1 MSNHIRALRIRQR
14 LRQKDVAAAIGVSG
28 HHLRKWE
35 RGLVEP
41 PPSAMSALAKLFGV
55 PELDLTRAHAAYAA
69 NTAPGEGYTTAIVD
83 NSEVRQ
89 PSSQLPNG
97 RLRVFDLFCGAG
109 GLSFGLELTGRF
121 TTIAGLDLL
130 PDRIASFCANH
141 PHAIGL
147 TQDIRECPPEHLQV
161 SSEDVDVVVG
171 GPPCQG
177 FSSIRPFR
185 TLTERDKRNSLIE
198 HFLLSVSLL
207 KPRWFLFE
215 NVVGILTHANGRV
228 LHSLLEGFA
237 ECGYETSWR
246 VMNAAL
252 FGVPQN
258 RERLVI
264 IGHNSSAPFSWPE
277 PTHQTHYKGMA
288 GTRSEVIRTDP
299 LFSHHL
305 PNALSVDHAISDL
318 PEVAA
323 GTGCNDYAT
332 PAQNEY
338 QCWARGS
345 EPELSLHEATRHSKR
360 MQEIISHAG
369 SNISS
374 IPKHLISSGFSSCYS
389 RLDSDSPSTTLT
401 VNFVHPASNRCIH
414 PFQDR
419 ALTPREGARLQSFPD
434 WFRFCG
440 TRAQIVKQIGN
451 AVPPLLAKAL
461 GHSIAQAEDD
471 MLSSFENA
479 PLEQAATLASNA
491 IASKIEPVRE

>member
-1 MSNHIRALRIRQR
+1 MSNHIRALRMSRR

-35 RGLVEP
+35 RGLVQP
-41 PPSAMSALAKLFGV
+41 PPSAMSALAKLFSV
-55 PELDLTRAHAAYAA
+55 PVLDLTRAHAAYAA
-69 NTAPGEGYTTAIVD
+69 NTAPGEGYTTATVYNPDI
-83 NSEVRQ
+83 RK
-89 PSSQLPNG
+89 PSSHLPDG
-97 RLRVFDLFCGAG
+97 RLRVVDLFCGAG

-121 TTIAGLDLL
+121 TMIAGLDLL

-147 TQDIRECPPEHLQV
+147 TQDVRDCSLEHLLV
-161 SSEDVDVVVG
+161 SSPHIDVVVG

-185 TLTERDKRNSLIE
+185 TLTEGDKRNSLIE

-215 NVVGILTHANGRV
+215 NVVGILTHGNGRV
-228 LHSLLEGFA
+228 LRSLLEGFS
-237 ECGYETSWR
+237 ECGYRTSWR

-252 FGVPQN
+252 YGVPQN

-264 IGHNSSAPFSWPE
+264 VGHNSSASFSWPE

-288 GTRSEVIRTDP
+288 GTRPEVIRTDP
-299 LFSHHL
+299 LFSQHL
-305 PNALSVDHAISDL
+305 PNALSVTHAISDL
-318 PEVAA
+318 PELAA
-323 GTGCNDYAT
+323 GHSSNTYAT
-332 PAQNEY
+332 PPQNEY

-345 EPELSLHEATRHSKR
+345 LPSPSLHEATRHSKR
-360 MQEIISHAG
+360 MQQIIKHAG

-389 RLDSDSPSTTLT
+389 RLDSASPSTTLT

-440 TRAQIVKQIGN
+440 TRAQIVKQLGN

-461 GHSIAQAEDD
+461 GHSIAQANDT
-471 MLSSFENA
+471 MMANCGHVR
-479 PLEQAATLASNA
+479 PEQSGILPTDA
-491 IASKIEPVRE
+491 IARRQNL